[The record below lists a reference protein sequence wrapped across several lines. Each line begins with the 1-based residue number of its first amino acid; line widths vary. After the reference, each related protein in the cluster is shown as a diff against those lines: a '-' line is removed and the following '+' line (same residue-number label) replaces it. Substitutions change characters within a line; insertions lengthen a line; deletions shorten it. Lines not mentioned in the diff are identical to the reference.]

1 MPLARLDHVNL
12 RTANLA
18 AMEAFYVEALG
29 MTPGPRPPFAFNGT
43 WLYCDGQATVH
54 LVEVPSV
61 EVLGQPAPAGEL
73 RLEHFAFAAA
83 GLAEFLARLKQRGE
97 PYRIGVV
104 PGFGIVQVNVHDPDG
119 NHIHVDFAPAEAAS
133 VPGEPGLARVHARS

>member
-43 WLYCDGQATVH
+43 WLYCGGQATVH

-73 RLEHFAFAAA
+73 RLEHRS
-83 GLAEFLARLKQRGE
+83 EER
-97 PYRIGVV
+97 
-104 PGFGIVQVNVHDPDG
+104 
-119 NHIHVDFAPAEAAS
+119 
-133 VPGEPGLARVHARS
+133 RVGKECVSTCRSRWSPFH